1 MGITKVTTDFSSK
14 NYTDTELS
22 VQVGNVMDK
31 LTDNPYFT
39 NPIPSLMEIKAT
51 LTSYNTSLVKAE
63 KGSTEDRVIKSSL
76 RAKLEDYMKNLS
88 MYVQIT
94 SKGDSVI
101 ISSTG
106 LDVNRKPSAVGT
118 LPKPE
123 NVIVKMGD
131 NKGTVWISCD
141 PISSA
146 AFYEFDYAEVTADG
160 ILNWIHKTS
169 TKHKILIEGLT
180 SGKQYVFRVA
190 GAASDPSRVW
200 SDQISSFVI

>member
-1 MGITKVTTDFSSK
+1 MGITKVTTDFSAK
-14 NYTDTELS
+14 NYSDTELS
-22 VQVGNVMDK
+22 VQVGNVLDK
-31 LTDNPYFT
+31 MTDNPYFT
-39 NPIPSLMEIKAT
+39 TPTPPLTEIKAT
-51 LTSYNTSLVKAE
+51 LTSFNASLVKAE
-63 KGSTEDRVIKSSL
+63 KGSAEDRVIRNSW
-76 RAKLEDYMKNLS
+76 RAKLEDNMKNLS

-123 NVIVKMGD
+123 NVTIKMGD
-131 NKGTVWISCD
+131 NKGTVWVSCD
-141 PISSA
+141 SISSA
-146 AFYEFDYAEVTADG
+146 AFYEFDYAEVTTDG
-160 ILNWIHKTS
+160 TLKWIHKTS